1 MVAHRRQLRRR
12 CRQLLNNPAISRRV
26 IQNRMNPLE
35 NYSWDDI
42 FDRLRVCPHTIH
54 FIMDIIASTL
64 AHNTTKNCYFPAVL
78 QLLTCLR
85 FLATGAFYRLVG
97 DSIVVSETTTGRCC
111 HAVSVKRPS
120 FVVCNVI
127 WSF

>member
-1 MVAHRRQLRRR
+1 MAAHRRQLRRHR
-12 CRQLLNNPAISRRV
+12 RQLLNNPIISRRV
-26 IQNRMNPLE
+26 IRDLMNPLE
-35 NYSWDDI
+35 NYSGDEI
-42 FDRLRVCPHTIH
+42 FDRLRFCPQTIH
-54 FIMDIIASTL
+54 FIMDKIAPTL
-64 AHNTTKNCYFPAVL
+64 THNTTKNCTLPPVL

-85 FLATGAFYRLVG
+85 FLATGALYRLVG

-111 HAVSVKRPS
+111 HAVSVKGPY